1 MVIKLDRF
9 ARSLVDPELPS
20 TSSERNVK
28 LCLSDSISAS
38 ATQSMPTDRWGGCCQ
53 CVGDDG

>member
-1 MVIKLDRF
+1 LMVIKLDRF

-28 LCLSDSISAS
+28 LCLSDSIHANRPLGRLL
-38 ATQSMPTDRWGGCCQ
+38 SMCWR
-53 CVGDDG
+53 

>member
-20 TSSERNVK
+20 TSSERTVK
-28 LCLSDSISAS
+28 LCLSDSIHANRPLGRLL
-38 ATQSMPTDRWGGCCQ
+38 SMCWR
-53 CVGDDG
+53 